1 MICKTNIGW
10 VYIENSIYL
19 KIEVKNVLKLM
30 KYINKIKKINVYK
43 KFLVLKDMKNIKII
57 IDYGNEL
64 LTKKNDIKLKNL
76 INIDYEVIEWI
87 FYIHNKK
94 EKYKNIELGVI
105 NVSIKKW
112 LDRINYFE
120 FDSLKV
126 KWFKNTM
133 EIEYETK
140 NIFLIYLYIDTLK
153 SISEHNSEKIIIIIN
168 NKEVQ
173 WEIGNIVEIKKLLE
187 ENNRCKIINK
197 EDFTYYVDIL
207 NDNESL
213 FIFKSQTM

>member
-213 FIFKSQTM
+213 FIFKSQTI

>member
-197 EDFTYYVDIL
+197 EDFTYYVENL
-207 NDNESL
+207 NDNESH
-213 FIFKSQTM
+213 FIFKSQTI